1 MGERNA
7 DAGGFGDGR
16 ETDAARGRQQQQ
28 GERHNTTVGAEDAR
42 REAAE
47 REQREHPDLVAG
59 RGRDPER
66 DVDLDAPID
75 ADDDSERFRARENED
90 ESEG

>member
-1 MGERNA
+1 MGERN
-7 DAGGFGDGR
+7 DQQDGQQKGGHGSSS
-16 ETDAARGRQQQQ
+16 
-28 GERHNTTVGAEDAR
+28 VGAEDAR

-47 REQREHPDLVAG
+47 RTQREHPDLGAG

-66 DVDLDAPID
+66 DLDLDAPID